1 MSYLDAAQHAQQA
14 ISYADSARRS
24 SNEQHERRMAQATS
38 ELAAAVKALAE
49 QLHRDS

>member
-14 ISYADSARRS
+14 INYADSARRQ
-24 SNEQHERRMAQATS
+24 SNDLHERKMAQATS
-38 ELAAAVKALAE
+38 ELSAAVKALAE